1 MFNLDNCVAFVTN
14 IASKT
19 LSESLNNRLMK
30 HDVTKSQWIAMY
42 YINREDF
49 LTQKDL
55 AELMGASQPTI
66 TGVLDRLEKQSF
78 IERKEH
84 DQDKR
89 KKVIVLTD
97 KGKEINKKLTHIA
110 EDFKDACLED
120 VDKKDQDTFLNILDK
135 MVASAIKWDD
145 ETKELEN
152 KN

>member
-1 MFNLDNCVAFVTN
+1 MFDLDKCLAFVTN

-30 HDVTKSQWIAMY
+30 YDVTKSQWIAMY
-42 YINREDF
+42 YINRDEF

-55 AELMGASQPTI
+55 AKLMGSSQPTI
-66 TGVLDRLEKQSF
+66 TGVLDRLEKQDF
-78 IERKEH
+78 IERIED

-89 KKVIVLTD
+89 KKVLVLTD
-97 KGKEINKKLTHIA
+97 KGKETNKKLTKIA
-110 EDFKDACLED
+110 EDFKNACLKD
-120 VDKKDQDTFLNILDK
+120 VNKKDQDTFLFVLDK
-135 MVASAIKWDD
+135 MVESAIKWDE